1 MLGKVSEPAQN
12 GRTADAL
19 RLTVRMTADATEEPF
34 LRLWV
39 RAEGSSDRP
48 TFFRSAAACL
58 QVPGAQNRHFKRSPA
73 GSAGGPAYGTRSAA
87 AKSYAAG
94 HCMCS
99 LNRCDGDLRCKMR

>member
-87 AKSYAAG
+87 AKS
-94 HCMCS
+94 
-99 LNRCDGDLRCKMR
+99 

>member
-48 TFFRSAAACL
+48 TFFHSAATCL
-58 QVPGAQNRHFKRSPA
+58 HDPEARRNASRRTSR
-73 GSAGGPAYGTRSAA
+73 GSGGQRTARGR
-87 AKSYAAG
+87 
-94 HCMCS
+94 
-99 LNRCDGDLRCKMR
+99 LL